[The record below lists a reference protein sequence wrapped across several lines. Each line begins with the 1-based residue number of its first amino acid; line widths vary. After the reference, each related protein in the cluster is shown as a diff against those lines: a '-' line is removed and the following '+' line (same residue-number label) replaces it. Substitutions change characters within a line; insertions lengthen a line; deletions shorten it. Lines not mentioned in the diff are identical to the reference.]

1 MAFALWARGAR
12 RGAGMAATHLG
23 GTSASRRGPL
33 SSGAVCV
40 YGVSMGRGGGGQ
52 PLLRRVLAGERGG
65 VLWLHPPVW
74 GGGQQPL
81 FPQGSP
87 PPGGDRR
94 KENQTDRR
102 FRLCFQHVMG
112 LKSTFNKGYLTSV
125 QSVRSRCVRPGGIP
139 WTPNPG
145 SFRARLR
152 APHGRCG
159 WRAMGADAVP
169 AAPPAAQ
176 PPPAGRKGRS
186 GG

>member
-1 MAFALWARGAR
+1 
-12 RGAGMAATHLG
+12 MAATHLG

-40 YGVSMGRGGGGQ
+40 NGVSMGCLWGEGGGSHCC
-52 PLLRRVLAGERGG
+52 GG
-65 VLWLHPPVW
+65 SWQVSGGGFVAAPPGV

-112 LKSTFNKGYLTSV
+112 LKSTFNKGYLTSI

>member
-12 RGAGMAATHLG
+12 RGAGMAATHRG

-40 YGVSMGRGGGGQ
+40 YGVSMGRGGGQ

-112 LKSTFNKGYLTSV
+112 LKSTFNKGYLTSI

-159 WRAMGADAVP
+159 WRAIGADAVP